1 MILQKMQSMKYWI
14 SFSSR
19 LLVCLF
25 VIILISPGCSITD
38 KKVERGYEN
47 IQKLNIAVLPIQ
59 NLSGSVAPLKEI
71 RELLIARVRSMG
83 INVIEESLLEGYME
97 KNRIRY
103 SGGIDNKT
111 SLSIKSEI
119 GVDAVLI
126 TSLTLYNEFLPPRV
140 SLSSRLVSTGG
151 EPSIMWMDSIGF
163 AGNDFQ
169 GLLGLG
175 IITDPVEARVKAVM
189 LLVDS
194 LSGFFSGKVGIYEV
208 LWGGIRFHPKY
219 VYNKNIIKKDNKYK
233 IAVIPFFND
242 STRKNAGEIMM
253 LHFVE
258 QLVKQK
264 EFDVVEPGI
273 VREKLLELRII
284 MDQGISTP
292 QSELLFY
299 TSDID
304 LILGGRVTDFQ
315 DFIGFYGDSIVD
327 FSAMIMEKNSR
338 DVVFAVKSYNR
349 GGDYV
354 FLFDWGTINVAEE
367 MASEM
372 IKAVTSLIVTDN

>member
-1 MILQKMQSMKYWI
+1 MKYWI

-19 LLVCLF
+19 LLVCLS
-25 VIILISPGCSITD
+25 VIILISHGCSITD

-111 SLSIKSEI
+111 SLSIKAEI

-126 TSLTLYNEFLPPRV
+126 TSLTLYNEYLPPRV
-140 SLSSRLVSTGG
+140 SLSSRMVSTGG

-194 LSGFFSGKVGIYEV
+194 LSGYLSGKVGIYEAP
-208 LWGGIRFHPKY
+208 WGGIRFNPKY
-219 VYNKNIIKKDNKYK
+219 VYNKNFIKKDNKYK

-264 EFDVVEPGI
+264 EFDLVEPGI

-315 DFIGFYGDSIVD
+315 DFIGFYGNPIVD
-327 FSAMIMEKNSR
+327 FSAMIMERNSR
-338 DVVFAVKSYNR
+338 DVVFAAKSYNR

-372 IKAVTSLIVTDN
+372 IKAVTGLIVTDN